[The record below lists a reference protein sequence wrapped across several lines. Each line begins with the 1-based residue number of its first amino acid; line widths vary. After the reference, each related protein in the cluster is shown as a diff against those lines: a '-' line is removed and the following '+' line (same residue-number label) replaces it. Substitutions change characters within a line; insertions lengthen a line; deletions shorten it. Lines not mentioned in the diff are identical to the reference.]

1 MLYLIVIGALP
12 TYHLH
17 LPYYSSILGS
27 VIYSRSAELTITNI
41 INEILPGNIDLSKVD
56 RFPGVAR
63 NGNIAQKI
71 FMTRTDH
78 IQVLTSA
85 ALLASGEQ
93 LSPLFSI
100 FENNYVLNEVRKPN
114 FVSLGAR
121 KNGDEETFAGWIHRL
136 RSEDILK
143 VKLFNSSLQNHALQA
158 HILAA
163 FAGPSDLLLEITTKS
178 QIRTFVLNSFFS
190 SQYEITPEHFIL
202 LLDSQPNKE
211 IAWSRAA
218 TLIQESNI
226 LNQRGT
232 FSQAQ
237 RPAYLL
243 TEEGRKVF
251 ESLADDLIR
260 EVQIELEIHECK
272 FIIPEGIQDVFMK
285 YGHMPYFV
293 DDVEHVY
300 LNPSGDVSSGDILLL
315 VESQLFEEKLIWESL
330 NASLT
335 EYAYANMTPVPVDQW
350 RKKIEN
356 MEHDLLQK
364 IVNPICRCICTL
376 CEDQHKKRI
385 IPSALSD
392 KFAPD
397 DLELKRAAARS
408 KSENDRWV
416 PESKKQYWEYYEF
429 EQIKEALPPD
439 IPGADMARKK
449 FIAALE
455 AIKTLAA
462 KIKSPFEES
471 FKLSLFILE
480 TKQPGEKYN
489 GEYFELL
496 AANLISGGFSEH
508 AAGKLREV
516 QWIGELFKMLGWR
529 KEDIDGMLAIT
540 FADVFGGMGSWNDQ
554 QTEQDYEKYQEI
566 SATLYS
572 ALRSY
577 FASLLS
583 SQ

>member
-1 MLYLIVIGALP
+1 
-12 TYHLH
+12 
-17 LPYYSSILGS
+17 
-27 VIYSRSAELTITNI
+27 
-41 INEILPGNIDLSKVD
+41 
-56 RFPGVAR
+56 
-63 NGNIAQKI
+63 
-71 FMTRTDH
+71 MTRTDH

-85 ALLASGEQ
+85 ALLATGDQ
-93 LSPLFSI
+93 ILPLFSI
-100 FENNYVLNEVRKPN
+100 IEKNYVHDELRKPH

-121 KNGDEETFAGWIHRL
+121 ENGDEETFAGWINRL
-136 RSEDILK
+136 RSEDVLK
-143 VKLFNSSLQNHALQA
+143 VKLFNSSLQDHALQA

-178 QIRTFVLNSFFS
+178 QIRTFVLNSFSS
-190 SQYEITPEHFIL
+190 SQYEITPEQFIL

-218 TLIQESNI
+218 TLILESNI

-232 FSQAQ
+232 FPQAQ
-237 RPAYLL
+237 APVYLL

-251 ESLADDLIR
+251 ESLADNLIS
-260 EVQIELEIHECK
+260 EVQIESTIHECK
-272 FIIPEGIQDVFMK
+272 FIIPEGMQDVFMK
-285 YGHMPYFV
+285 YGQMPYFV
-293 DDVEHVY
+293 DNIEHVY

-350 RKKIEN
+350 RKKIEK

-376 CEDQHKKRI
+376 CEEQHKKRI

-392 KFAPD
+392 KFGPD

-416 PESKKQYWEYYEF
+416 PESKKQHWEYYAF
-429 EQIKEALPPD
+429 EQIKEALLPD

-449 FIAALE
+449 FITALE
-455 AIKTLAA
+455 AIKTFAA

-471 FKLSLFILE
+471 FNLSLYILE
-480 TKQPGEKYN
+480 TEQPGEKYN
-489 GEYFELL
+489 EEHFELL
-496 AANLISGGFSEH
+496 AANLISAGFSEH
-508 AAGKLREV
+508 AVAKLREA

-529 KEDIDGMLAIT
+529 KVDIYGMLAIA

-554 QTEQDYEKYQEI
+554 QVEQDHEKYQEF

-572 ALRSY
+572 ALRNY

-583 SQ
+583 SQASRLN